1 MKRTY
6 MIPEMEIIEIQ
17 IQHQMLA
24 GSVGIDPEASPID
37 PSSADGREFGDEF
50 DDEFDYEFGE

>member
-1 MKRTY
+1 MKRIY

-50 DDEFDYEFGE
+50 GE

>member
-6 MIPEMEIIEIQ
+6 MIPEMEIIEIR

-24 GSVGIDPEASPID
+24 GSVGIDPDVSPID
-37 PSSADGREFGDEF
+37 PSLADGREL

>member
-24 GSVGIDPEASPID
+24 GSVGIDPDVSPID
-37 PSSADGREFGDEF
+37 PSLADGREFDDEFGDEF
-50 DDEFDYEFGE
+50 DFDE